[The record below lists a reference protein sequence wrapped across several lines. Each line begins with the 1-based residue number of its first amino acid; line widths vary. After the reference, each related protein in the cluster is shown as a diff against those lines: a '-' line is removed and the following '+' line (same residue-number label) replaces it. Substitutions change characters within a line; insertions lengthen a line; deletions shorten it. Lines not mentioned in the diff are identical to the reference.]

1 MATETIEQKLE
12 ETSSLLEETTKQ
24 TQNAKAARKSRK
36 ESKKEQDLL
45 ERETRLLRSF
55 FAQKAMAVAL
65 KTAKETE
72 RILSEGTLSS
82 VEKALRNLF
91 DRASENYSFITLVDE
106 NGLSVVHSDRLREDV
121 VYNDSVGLR
130 SARTSTPITQ
140 IYYRDTGETM
150 IDATVPIF
158 INGIKTYALRLGARI
173 QKESFKRK
181 VYLYLLATVMVPA
194 ILFGIIARPPLY
206 LVGWPIISGIG
217 VLIFAWWLNRR
228 ITATIKE
235 VTQTTRSISRGKL
248 DTFTHPST
256 QDELSGLVLEVNRV
270 NRGLHSIMN
279 LLITVSGSLQ
289 NFSQGQAL
297 ATINVGKNTK
307 TIREVAEGF
316 ADSLAEQKHM
326 IESSVKLENSIVKI
340 ISEINRN
347 EFSVVQNIKR
357 ASERA
362 DESTT
367 AIENARMQMEMI
379 ERIVKNSTE
388 VIHELEDN
396 TLRINKITNSI
407 TSIASKTNILALN
420 AAIEASRAGEQGEG
434 FAVVAEE
441 VRLLA
446 EESTSSAHEI
456 LEIVKETQVKANEA
470 VMSMEKET
478 AQVRQGAKAMIQ
490 TASVIGEMNE
500 SVDTATGIA
509 DENYKLSENL
519 KEQNTLLHNNL
530 NEIGDMAQKLST
542 VVFEILRSVREQ
554 ATGTEEVAS
563 SAGSLARMASEINH
577 VVNRFSIK
585 EK

>member
-1 MATETIEQKLE
+1 MPTETIEQKLE
-12 ETSSLLEETTKQ
+12 EASSLLEETTGQAQEKQ
-24 TQNAKAARKSRK
+24 ILAKSRK
-36 ESKKEQDLL
+36 EKKREQILL
-45 ERETRLLRSF
+45 EKETRLLRSYL
-55 FAQKAMAVAL
+55 AQKAMAVAL
-65 KTAKETE
+65 RTAKEAE

-91 DRASENYSFITLVDE
+91 DIASENYSYVTMVDE
-106 NGLSVVHSDRLREDV
+106 DGLSIIHSDRLREDV
-121 VYNDSVGLR
+121 LFNDKIGLR
-130 SARTSTPITQ
+130 SAKTSTPITQ

-150 IDATVPIF
+150 IDATAPIF
-158 INGIKTYALRLGARI
+158 ISGAKAYSLRLGARVETDNLKKKI
-173 QKESFKRK
+173 
-181 VYLYLLATVMVPA
+181 YLFLLATVLIPA
-194 ILFGIIARPPLY
+194 IFFGIIFRPPLS
-206 LVGWPIISGIG
+206 LVGWPIMSGIG
-217 VLIFAWWLNRR
+217 VLIFGWWINRK
-228 ITATIKE
+228 IATTIKE
-235 VTQTTRSISRGKL
+235 VTQTTRSISKGHL
-248 DTFTHPST
+248 DSFTHPSSK
-256 QDELSGLVLEVNRV
+256 DELANLVLEVNRV

-279 LLITVSGSLQ
+279 LLISVSGKLQ
-289 NFSQGQAL
+289 DYSQGQAI

-307 TIREVAEGF
+307 IIREVAEGF

-326 IESSVKLENSIVKI
+326 IESSVKLEDAIVKTI
-340 ISEINRN
+340 GKINRN

-362 DESTT
+362 DESTS

-446 EESTSSAHEI
+446 EESNASAQEI

-478 AQVRQGAKAMIQ
+478 AQVRQGTKAMIQ

-500 SVDTATGIA
+500 SVDIATNIA
-509 DENYKLSENL
+509 DENYKLSEEL
-519 KEQNTLLHNNL
+519 KEKNTLLHNNL
-530 NEIGDMAQKLST
+530 NEIGEMAQKLSV

-554 ATGTEEVAS
+554 ASGTEEVAS
-563 SAGSLARMASEINH
+563 SAGSLARMASEINN
-577 VVNRFSIK
+577 VVNRFSVK
-585 EK
+585 E